1 MTNTARRILR
11 ILTICGLGTMA
22 APAMAT
28 NGYFVNGYGAP
39 SKSMAGAAVPTGVLG
54 LAQNPAMGVKIGN
67 VAGLCLTT
75 FAPDRDVRI
84 APGGPLTP
92 GKFSS
97 DQDVFLIPCGGVNFM
112 LDDRSSLAF
121 FVYANGGLNTDF
133 DSNFFAG
140 LGAGSA
146 PLGVSL
152 EQAFLSMNYARKVS
166 DTVTIGISP
175 VFAIQRFKA
184 EGLEAFGGLS
194 VSPGS
199 VTNRGTET
207 STGFGINLGVLYEP
221 NSEWDFGVGYRSRV
235 QMSKFSKYDGLF
247 ADDGDFDIPATLL
260 IGAAYTPSRAPQ
272 FTFTGEYQRIWYAE
286 IPAIGNSSAP
296 PTGPLGAPN
305 GVGFGW
311 DNMDIWRI
319 AAIWRKSDRLTLRT
333 GVSYSSEFISNNGEV
348 VINTIAPAAP
358 QWHLS
363 VGGAYKLN
371 NRWTF
376 QFSYTH
382 AFSESFSGNNPALT
396 GVPQNVKIRMHQ
408 NEISTGF
415 SYRW

>member
-1 MTNTARRILR
+1 
-11 ILTICGLGTMA
+11 
-22 APAMAT
+22 MAT
-28 NGYFVNGYGAP
+28 DTP
-39 SKSMAGAAVPTGVLG
+39 LPTLK
-54 LAQNPAMGVKIGN
+54 AN
-67 VAGLCLTT
+67 
-75 FAPDRDVRI
+75 D
-84 APGGPLTP
+84 
-92 GKFSS
+92 FSS

-221 NSEWDFGVGYRSRV
+221 NSEWDFGV
-235 QMSKFSKYDGLF
+235 
-247 ADDGDFDIPATLL
+247 A
-260 IGAAYTPSRAPQ
+260 
-272 FTFTGEYQRIWYAE
+272 
-286 IPAIGNSSAP
+286 
-296 PTGPLGAPN
+296 
-305 GVGFGW
+305 
-311 DNMDIWRI
+311 I
-319 AAIWRKSDRLTLRT
+319 AAGCRCRNSPSMT
-333 GVSYSSEFISNNGEV
+333 
-348 VINTIAPAAP
+348 
-358 QWHLS
+358 
-363 VGGAYKLN
+363 
-371 NRWTF
+371 
-376 QFSYTH
+376 
-382 AFSESFSGNNPALT
+382 AFSPMTA
-396 GVPQNVKIRMHQ
+396 
-408 NEISTGF
+408 ISI
-415 SYRW
+415 SPRRC

>member
-1 MTNTARRILR
+1 LKVAA
-11 ILTICGLGTMA
+11 ICGFGAIA

-39 SKSMAGAAVPTGVLG
+39 SKSMAGAGVAVPTGVLG
-54 LAQNPAMGVKIGN
+54 LAQNPAMGVKVGN
-67 VAGLCLTT
+67 RVGLCLTF

-92 GKFSS
+92 GRFGS
-97 DQDVFLIPCGGVNFM
+97 DQELFIIPCGGVNFK

-133 DSNFFAG
+133 DTNFFSG

-146 PLGVSL
+146 PLGVNL
-152 EQAFLSMNYARKVS
+152 EQAFLSTNYARKVS
-166 DTVTIGISP
+166 DKVTIGISP
-175 VFAIQRFKA
+175 VFAVQRFRA
-184 EGLEAFGGLS
+184 EGLEAFSGLS

-199 VTNRGTET
+199 LTNRGTDT
-207 STGFGINLGVLYEP
+207 STGFGVNLGVLYDH
-221 NSEWDFGVGYRSRV
+221 NAEWTFGAAYRSRV
-235 QMSKFSKYDGLF
+235 NMSKFSKYNGLF

-260 IGAAYTPSRAPQ
+260 LGAAYTPARAPQ
-272 FTFTGEYQRIWYAE
+272 FTFTGEYQRIWYSN
-286 IPAIGNSSAP
+286 IPAIGNPSAP
-296 PTGPLGAPN
+296 PQGPLGSAN

-311 DNMDIWRI
+311 RDMDIWRL

-333 GVSYSSEFISNNGEV
+333 GVSYSSKFIEDGGEV

-363 VGGAYKLN
+363 VGGAYVLSD
-371 NRWTF
+371 RWTF

-382 AFSESFSGNNPALT
+382 AFSETFSGNNPALT
-396 GVPQNVKIRMHQ
+396 GAPQNVKIRMHQ
-408 NEISTGF
+408 NEISTGL